1 MNAARQPVTIEKCRS
16 RILGNYR
23 PIRVWPAILF
33 VSMLLARCSSA
44 PPPPPPPPPKPP
56 PVVTIVLTG
65 SADQNPDVNGAASPV
80 AVRIIELTGTN
91 KFERA
96 DVYALI
102 DHEQQ
107 TLGPDEAAS
116 QELILSPSQ
125 QRSITIDPKPGVT
138 AIGVAALF
146 RDIDNAQWRA
156 VAPIASNGATRLA
169 AGIGKGSVT
178 LKQSP

>member
-1 MNAARQPVTIEKCRS
+1 
-16 RILGNYR
+16 
-23 PIRVWPAILF
+23 
-33 VSMLLARCSSA
+33 
-44 PPPPPPPPPKPP
+44 
-56 PVVTIVLTG
+56 
-65 SADQNPDVNGAASPV
+65 
-80 AVRIIELTGTN
+80 
-91 KFERA
+91 
-96 DVYALI
+96 
-102 DHEQQ
+102 
-107 TLGPDEAAS
+107 
-116 QELILSPSQ
+116 ILSPSQ